1 MTALKNLD
9 FETTV
14 KTRQSIRKFLPT
26 PMTEAQIKQIL
37 ADAQNAPSA
46 CNIQPW
52 LVHIASGGTL
62 ERLKKRFQA
71 AFAQGINQADF
82 EFDQN
87 KFKGDYEPRWR
98 DQYAHVFTTCYGIPR
113 EDNAARKVV
122 YDDNVIG
129 YGAPHM
135 AFLFMPGIDGHDVN
149 IASDVGMYS
158 QTFLLSLTARGFG
171 GIPQLTLAMF
181 ADDVREELGI
191 SSDYKLLHAI
201 SFGYP
206 DWDAMQNKH
215 RVGRVPVEENATLHW

>member
-1 MTALKNLD
+1 MLD

-14 KTRQSIRKFLPT
+14 KTRQSIRKFLQT
-26 PMTEAQIKQIL
+26 PMTEQEIKQIL

-46 CNIQPW
+46 CNTQPW
-52 LVHIASGGTL
+52 LVHVASGETL
-62 ERLKKRFQA
+62 ERLKKRFQVT
-71 AFAQGINQADF
+71 FAQGINQADF
-82 EFDQN
+82 EFDQS
-87 KFKGDYEPRWR
+87 KYKGDYEPRWR
-98 DQYAHVFTTCYGIPR
+98 NQYSHVFTTSYGIAR
-113 EDNAARKVV
+113 EDKAGRQVV
-122 YDDNVIG
+122 YDDNIIG

-135 AFLFMPGIDGHDVN
+135 AFLFMPAIDGHDVN

-171 GIPQLTLAMF
+171 GIPQLALAMF

-215 RVGRVPVEENATLHW
+215 HLGRVPVEESAKLHW

>member
-1 MTALKNLD
+1 MLD

-26 PMTEAQIKQIL
+26 PMTEQEIKQIL

-52 LVHIASGGTL
+52 VVHIASGETL

-71 AFAQGINQADF
+71 TFAQGINQADF

-98 DQYAHVFTTCYGIPR
+98 EQYAHVFTTSYGIPR
-113 EDNAARKVV
+113 EDNAGRQVV

-129 YGAPHM
+129 YGAPHI
-135 AFLFMPGIDGHDVN
+135 AFLFMPSIDKHDVN
-149 IASDVGMYS
+149 IASDMGMYS

-181 ADDVREELGI
+181 ADDVRAELGI
-191 SSDYKLLHAI
+191 PSDYKLLHAI

-206 DWDAMQNKH
+206 DWEAMQNKH
-215 RVGRVPVEENATLHW
+215 HVGRVPVEECATLHW

>member
-1 MTALKNLD
+1 MLD

-26 PMTEAQIKQIL
+26 PMTEQEIKQIL

-46 CNIQPW
+46 CNTQPW
-52 LVHIASGGTL
+52 LVHVASGETL

-71 AFAQGINQADF
+71 TFSQGINQADF
-82 EFDQN
+82 EFDQS
-87 KFKGDYEPRWR
+87 KYKGDYEPRWR
-98 DQYAHVFTTCYGIPR
+98 NQYSHVFTTSYGIAR
-113 EDNAARKVV
+113 EDKAGRQVV
-122 YDDNVIG
+122 YDDNIIG

-135 AFLFMPGIDGHDVN
+135 AFLFMPAIDGHDVN

-171 GIPQLTLAMF
+171 GIPQLALAMF

-215 RVGRVPVEENATLHW
+215 HLGRVPVEESAVLHW